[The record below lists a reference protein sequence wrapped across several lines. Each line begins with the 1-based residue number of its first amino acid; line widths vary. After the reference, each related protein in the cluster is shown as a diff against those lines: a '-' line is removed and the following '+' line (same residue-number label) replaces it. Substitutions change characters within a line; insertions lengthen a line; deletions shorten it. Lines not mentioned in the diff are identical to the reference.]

1 MNVDRSAAIQ
11 DEFFLRAKRDGGI
24 VTIFLTSGKKLTGHI
39 KGFDRFTLILE
50 SHRIDQLIFKHAI
63 STVTIG
69 RPGGEHGPGPRDPH
83 ESDRAH
89 DTHDMHDTHEGPGA
103 ATTGAESAHDST
115 SGHDA
120 SGHDAS
126 GPGADDPGATSS

>member
-1 MNVDRSAAIQ
+1 MQANVDRSAVIQ
-11 DEFFLRAKRDGGI
+11 DEFFLRAKREGGV

-69 RPGGEHGPGPRDPH
+69 RPGGE
-83 ESDRAH
+83 
-89 DTHDMHDTHEGPGA
+89 
-103 ATTGAESAHDST
+103 
-115 SGHDA
+115 SGHGA
-120 SGHDAS
+120 SEGHAS
-126 GPGADDPGATSS
+126 RHEHAPEPAPQEAAPQDSALPEKIPES

>member
-1 MNVDRSAAIQ
+1 MQSNVDRSAVIQ
-11 DEFFLRAKRDGGI
+11 DEFFLRAKREGGV

-69 RPGGEHGPGPRDPH
+69 RPGGEQPQPP
-83 ESDRAH
+83 SDTEA
-89 DTHDMHDTHEGPGA
+89 PKPA
-103 ATTGAESAHDST
+103 
-115 SGHDA
+115 
-120 SGHDAS
+120 
-126 GPGADDPGATSS
+126 

>member
-83 ESDRAH
+83 E
-89 DTHDMHDTHEGPGA
+89 THESHEPHEGLGGSTPS
-103 ATTGAESAHDST
+103 AESAPDS
-115 SGHDA
+115 G

-126 GPGADDPGATSS
+126 GPGADDHGAPTG